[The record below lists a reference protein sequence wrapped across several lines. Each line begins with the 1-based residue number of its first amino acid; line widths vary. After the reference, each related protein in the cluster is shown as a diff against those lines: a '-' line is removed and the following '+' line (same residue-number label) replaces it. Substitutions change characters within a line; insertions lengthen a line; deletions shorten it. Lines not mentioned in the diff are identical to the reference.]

1 MKQMITL
8 EDFLFVIVIYKN
20 DYRLTKTYRTLL
32 SHYSGINIFIYDNSP
47 KRQKVVDTTNYVEYV
62 NNPANPGLSFAYN
75 EAACY
80 AKNRNFKWILLLD
93 QDTDFS
99 NVSIKDYINV
109 INSDIKVSL
118 IAPLVKCGDKFMS
131 PINLNNRFPHLESK
145 IPQGKIMSLFDYSPI
160 NSGICVSVDAFIKSG
175 GYDNNV
181 FLDYSDYIFIKRFR
195 KIYDCFYLLDKIVYQ
210 TLSVMS
216 DDKKQ
221 TMNRYRLFCSS
232 IHNISKD
239 NITEQLYYGLI
250 VVKRCISIMLKNK
263 CYGSWKICY
272 KYLTHKL

>member
-1 MKQMITL
+1 MINSKDIL
-8 EDFLFVIVIYKN
+8 CVIVLYKSIYN
-20 DYRLTKTYRTLL
+20 ECKTYRTFIQKNKD
-32 SHYSGINIFIYDNSP
+32 INVYICDNSP
-47 KRQKVVDTTNYVEYV
+47 CRQICEDYTVVKYDHSSFNL
-62 NNPANPGLSFAYN
+62 GLSKSYN
-75 EAACY
+75 KACDY
-80 AKNRNFKWILLLD
+80 AKINNYNWILLLD

-99 NVSIKDYINV
+99 NVSIKDYIDV
-109 INSDIKVSL
+109 INSDKEVSL

-210 TLSVMS
+210 TLSVIS

-221 TMNRYRLFCSS
+221 TMNRYKLFCSS

-239 NITEQLYYGLI
+239 NITEQVYYGLI